1 MANDANEPPL
11 GASEQQNVRTAIEA
25 IVDSYQRS
33 LNAGVP
39 AEIVANAALT
49 TALGFLVQVH
59 GAEVVARM
67 IEELPDRVREGKFT
81 PEAI

>member
-1 MANDANEPPL
+1 MANAPEEQA
-11 GASEQQNVRTAIEA
+11 GAEQQHVRSAIET
-25 IVDSYQRS
+25 IVDSYQRA
-33 LNAGVP
+33 LNGGVP

-67 IEELPDRVREGKFT
+67 VEELPDKVREGKFT
-81 PEAI
+81 PEDG

>member
-1 MANDANEPPL
+1 MANDSSDPPM
-11 GASEQQNVRTAIEA
+11 GAGEQQSVRTAIEA

-81 PEAI
+81 PDAG